1 MLDEPL
7 NGIDAGGRRE
17 MLRLFEELAASGAT
31 VIVSSHILEEI
42 ETVTDQILF
51 LAQGNVIASG
61 PLAEVRGLLKD
72 HPLKLLV
79 TSSDPRR
86 LGARLIESG
95 LVTGIDFQRRRGLEE
110 EDLVLSVPQVESFY
124 RALPGLVSELGIG
137 IERLV
142 PLDASAEAV
151 FGYLVG
157 EEMGGGA

>member
-1 MLDEPL
+1 
-7 NGIDAGGRRE
+7 
-17 MLRLFEELAASGAT
+17 
-31 VIVSSHILEEI
+31 
-42 ETVTDQILF
+42 F
-51 LAQGNVIASG
+51 LAQGNVVASG

-72 HPLKLLV
+72 HPLKLLI
-79 TSSDPRR
+79 TATDPRK
-86 LGARLIESG
+86 LGARLLESG
-95 LVTGIDFQRRRGLEE
+95 LVTGIVFKGRGGLDE